1 MKTQKTESNK
11 LINTKTEASHYHV
24 DLCREKLISEV
35 RMLARERGKT
45 PTAKEFA
52 SDPRVSSVG
61 SAIYYFGSWNNFLEA
76 AGLKVINLS
85 RRRHSS
91 VSNDELIRQLLM
103 LTEEL
108 GRPPSITQFD
118 SDSRTLSSS
127 LAIFRFGSWM
137 KFLEAAGLEYISF
150 RKYTDDDLIR
160 QVQGLAQ
167 KLGRTPTIKEFNDD
181 PETASLSTVYIHF
194 GTWNA
199 LLNAAGLTVNR
210 YVKKKHC
217 ST

>member
-1 MKTQKTESNK
+1 MKTRQTENK
-11 LINTKTEASHYHV
+11 LINEKTEASHYHA
-24 DLCREKLISEV
+24 DLSREKLISEV
-35 RMLARERGKT
+35 RMLAKELGKT

-52 SDPRVSSVG
+52 SDPRVSSVS

-76 AGLKVINLS
+76 AGLKIINFS
-85 RRRHSS
+85 RRQHKGITKT
-91 VSNDELIRQLLM
+91 ELIRQLLM
-103 LTEEL
+103 LAEEL

-150 RKYTDDDLIR
+150 RKYTNEDLIR

-194 GTWNA
+194 GAWNA
-199 LLNAAGLTVNR
+199 LLSAAGLKVNR
-210 YVKKKHC
+210 YVEKK